1 MRVLL
6 GIILG
11 AVLTV
16 GGAYIYDS
24 HHALAAANDQA
35 AAQRPLVNWDVVG
48 TTWDRLAARA
58 HAEWI
63 RVAG

>member
-11 AVLTV
+11 AILTV

-24 HHALAAANDQA
+24 HHALAAASTQA

-48 TTWDRLAARA
+48 TTWDRLSERA
-58 HAEWI
+58 HAEWV

>member
-1 MRVLL
+1 MRVLF

-24 HHALAAANDQA
+24 HHALAVANDQA

-48 TTWDRLAARA
+48 TTWDRLAQRA
-58 HAEWI
+58 HAEWV